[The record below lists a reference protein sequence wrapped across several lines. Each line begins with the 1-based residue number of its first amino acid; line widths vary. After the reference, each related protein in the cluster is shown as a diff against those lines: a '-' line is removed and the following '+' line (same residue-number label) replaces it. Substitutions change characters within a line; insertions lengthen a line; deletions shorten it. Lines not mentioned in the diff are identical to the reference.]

1 MQVVLAGAVGWS
13 ETEMGERDWERD
25 TKGAC
30 EARTLRACFTPPA
43 QALRACYMYSFRIE
57 RGARW
62 MPYNSTVVNTFLR
75 TAAETL
81 PLVR

>member
-1 MQVVLAGAVGWS
+1 
-13 ETEMGERDWERD
+13 MGERDWGE
-25 TKGAC
+25 TLKGRVRL
-30 EARTLRACFTPPA
+30 ARFARALLHPHKLFARVICTHSVP
-43 QALRACYMYSFRIE
+43 CIE

>member
-1 MQVVLAGAVGWS
+1 
-13 ETEMGERDWERD
+13 MGERDWGE
-25 TKGAC
+25 TLKGRVRL
-30 EARTLRACFTPPA
+30 ARFARVPPA
-43 QALRACYMYSFRIE
+43 QSLRACYMYSFRIE